1 MATDD
6 PMSPGVVTET
16 PVTVTVE
23 QLDSHDLGLSDA
35 FTKFKE
41 SSTTKPAEPTTADTL
56 NAPET
61 EPKPTEEP
69 KPSEEPKPTDE
80 PKPADS
86 PEPEDEFAPLK
97 LPKHARSETAR
108 QFDEAKR
115 IGREYRAKAKEYEA
129 ELAKLRTSA
138 KPVDEE
144 SLKELEDHRKFRRL
158 HDFSN
163 SPQFING
170 YVKPVETEEKEIEGL
185 LKDVGFADDAIVQAK
200 KIGLR
205 KVDWDAAL
213 QGVPSLEKNAILTSL
228 TKLHTLERAKEGA
241 LKTASEESAS
251 HEEYLKG
258 LPDPEVSRLEA
269 SVKGAEEIVTNSR
282 LLDEI
287 DLTKPLPE
295 GLLSKGHAEAVNAGA
310 KQAAAFLKAYGTDV
324 SPRTVAE
331 LLAIGAGAQR
341 YLSVNKFLHSEVQAR
356 TARVDELEK
365 QLVEANAKYAGVK
378 RAGAAPGIP
387 TGGSAAQVPTDM
399 SEGSMR
405 DRFSQFRT
413 SGT

>member
-1 MATDD
+1 MGAENEN
-6 PMSPGVVTET
+6 PMTPGVVNQT
-16 PVTVTVE
+16 PETVTVE
-23 QLDSHDLGLSDA
+23 HLDSHDLGLGDA
-35 FTKFKE
+35 FAKFKE
-41 SSTTKPAEPTTADTL
+41 TQNAPADTL
-56 NAPET
+56 NP

-69 KPSEEPKPTDE
+69 KPSEEPKPAEEPKPSEE
-80 PKPADS
+80 PKPAA
-86 PEPEDEFAPLK
+86 EPEDEFAPLK

-129 ELAKLRTSA
+129 ELAKLRTA
-138 KPVDEE
+138 APKAIDEE
-144 SLKELEDHRKFRRL
+144 TAKELEEHRKFRRL

-163 SPQFING
+163 SPQFTKEF
-170 YVKPVETEEKEIEGL
+170 VKPIAAEEKEIEGM
-185 LKDVGFADDAIVQAK
+185 LKDVGFADEAIAQAK

-213 QGVPSLEKNAILTSL
+213 HGVPSLEKTAILTSL
-228 TKLHTLERAKEGA
+228 TKLHALERAKDGA
-241 LKTASEESAS
+241 LKAASEEKEA
-251 HEEYLKG
+251 HENYLKG

-269 SVKGAEEIVTNSR
+269 SVKGAEEIVANSR

-287 DLTKPLPE
+287 DPTKPLPE
-295 GLLSKGHAEAVNAGA
+295 GVLSKEHAEAVNAGA

-356 TARVDELEK
+356 TARIAELEK
-365 QLVEANAKYAGVK
+365 QLGEANAKYAGVK

-387 TGGSAAQVPTDM
+387 TGGSPTPAPQDM

-405 DRFSQFRT
+405 ERFSQFRA
-413 SGT
+413 GGVG